1 MFEQTILI
9 IFHPL
14 CVYLRTARGDSCAGR
29 FGKPPRKLHSSSVV
43 SHKVLSD
50 HHRSFQFFSWQ
61 LNPKK
66 FLFGTSIFLK
76 YNTYIQSKETGL
88 YIHLVGLK
96 IVGLKVCLN
105 VKIDV
110 KTTQVRLKFFLM
122 ISIILKLF
130 VVQKIFFVPMLFQ

>member
-1 MFEQTILI
+1 M
-9 IFHPL
+9 
-14 CVYLRTARGDSCAGR
+14 G
-29 FGKPPRKLHSSSVV
+29 V

-88 YIHLVGLK
+88 YIHLVGLR

-110 KTTQVRLKFFLM
+110 KTTQVRQIYDLHTEIYFWRGKTLSGFRYHKFH
-122 ISIILKLF
+122 SGLKL
-130 VVQKIFFVPMLFQ
+130 